1 MDDLPVSF
9 CWTTPKMKKNGTC
22 ITYCFAFIR
31 DPKNFHVLHA
41 GVKYFGKYSNLRKMR
56 SSLRKTAVE
65 RLLKKPIISSV
76 CLGKTEESYRT
87 NLSNPKFQYNGIGA
101 KGEIKK
107 SNALAKFFLNS
118 IFYKDTTNL
127 PRTFKNVRLCCS
139 KAEYSIRFHK
149 KDSKYVLLKA
159 AEKSPPNTVFVS
171 YGYDYNGTTLNP
183 ITTFPVDTIYNLR
196 KRAKFYGTK
205 KTRIPLENYYDYV
218 ETDELKQFGIKM
230 ETKKK
235 IVPQYFVKFAD
246 HHKDSRV
253 IFFRHRL
260 NAKTRI
266 HIAFMNFKDWMNY
279 SHENVKYDIK
289 RIDNEYNRF
298 CIGYSLEKIGNKMN
312 SKLLHKKIAIDRMLY
327 RPNIVSVPFLS
338 KKNIFEARLWIIS
351 HIRFLTTTGIGRI
364 DDSSIN
370 PDNYRLKIEYKYDES
385 DNRFGIYKPVI
396 HMTLFESIHAF
407 LSEMYGYE

>member
-9 CWTTPKMKKNGTC
+9 SWTTPKMKQNGTC
-22 ITYCFAFIR
+22 VTYCFAFIR

-41 GVKYFGKYSNLRKMR
+41 GVKYFGKYSNLRTMR
-56 SSLRKTAVE
+56 PSLRKTAVE

-76 CLGKTEESYRT
+76 CLGKTEEQYRA

-101 KGEIKK
+101 KGDIKK

-118 IFYKDTTNL
+118 IFYKDSKD
-127 PRTFKNVRLCCS
+127 PKSVKKVRLCCS
-139 KAEYSIRFHK
+139 KTEYSVRFYK
-149 KDSKYVLLKA
+149 NESKYVLLKA
-159 AEKSPPNTVFVS
+159 SEKSPSNTVFVK
-171 YGYDYNGTTLNP
+171 YGYDYNGTTLNQ
-183 ITTFPVDTIYNLR
+183 INNFPADTIFNLR

-205 KTRIPLENYYDYV
+205 KARLPLENYCDYI
-218 ETDELKQFGIKM
+218 EIDELKQFGIKM

-235 IVPQYFVKFAD
+235 VVPQYFIKFTD

-266 HIAFMNFKDWMNY
+266 HIAFIDFKNWFNY
-279 SHENVKYDIK
+279 SHDYVNYDIK

-312 SKLLHKKIAIDRMLY
+312 SKLLHKKIAIDRLLY
-327 RPNIVSVPFLS
+327 RPNIVSVNSLS
-338 KKNIFEARLWIIS
+338 KKIAYDVRMWIVS
-351 HIRFLTTTGIGRI
+351 HLRFLNTTGIGRI

-370 PDNYRLKIEYKYDES
+370 PDTYRLKVDYVYDEK
-385 DNRFGIYKPVI
+385 NNKIGIYKPVI

>member
-9 CWTTPKMKKNGTC
+9 SWTTPKMKQNGNC

-31 DPKNFHVLHA
+31 DPKTFHVLHA
-41 GVKYFGKYSNLRKMR
+41 GVKYYGKYSNLRTMR
-56 SSLRKTAVE
+56 PSLRKTAVE

-76 CLGKTEESYRT
+76 CLGKTEEQYRA
-87 NLSNPKFQYNGIGA
+87 NLSNPKFQYNGIGE
-101 KGEIKK
+101 KGDIKK

-118 IFYKDTTNL
+118 IFYKDTKV
-127 PRTFKNVRLCCS
+127 PRTFKKVRLCCS
-139 KAEYSIRFHK
+139 KTEYSIRFYK
-149 KDSKYVLLKA
+149 NESKYILLKA
-159 AEKSPPNTVFVS
+159 TDKSPSNTVFVS
-171 YGYDYNGTTLNP
+171 YGYDYNGTALNP
-183 ITTFPVDTIYNLR
+183 ITSVPADTIFNLR

-205 KTRIPLENYYDYV
+205 KTRLPLENYCDYM
-218 ETDELKQFGIKM
+218 ETDDLKQFGIKM

-235 IVPQYFVKFAD
+235 VVPQYFVKFAE

-266 HIAFMNFKDWMNY
+266 HIAFMDFKNWFNY
-279 SHENVKYDIK
+279 SHDYVNYDIK

-312 SKLLHKKIAIDRMLY
+312 SKLLHKKIAIDRLLY
-327 RPNIVSVPFLS
+327 RPNIVSVHFLS
-338 KKNIFEARLWIIS
+338 KKVAYDVRMWIVS
-351 HIRFLTTTGIGRI
+351 HLRFLNTTGIGRI

-370 PDNYRLKIEYKYDES
+370 PDTYRLKVDYVYDET
-385 DNRFGIYKPVI
+385 DNKIGIYKPVI